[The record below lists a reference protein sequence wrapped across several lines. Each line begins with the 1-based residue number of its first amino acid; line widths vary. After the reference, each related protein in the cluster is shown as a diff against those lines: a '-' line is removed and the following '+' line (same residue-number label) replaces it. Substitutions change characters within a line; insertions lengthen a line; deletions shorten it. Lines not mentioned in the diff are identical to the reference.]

1 MRRSHFLILMGLG
14 LAPLAF
20 GAAFPMPKPGEWRVK
35 DLTASAP
42 ATKGADPSTLE
53 CIEAQ
58 DKKRWEEDF
67 KKAASESGMDC
78 QLKLKTETGT
88 QLAYD
93 IQCKGRRP
101 ASGSASVHV
110 YSQDAQ
116 GSLIW
121 NRQSETSYTI
131 EQEIKLL
138 GMKAEGVDPAK
149 VSAKEKRMMDAAM
162 RHTPESSTTRIKN
175 EYTFVGPKCTNGVT
189 SPKKK

>member
-1 MRRSHFLILMGLG
+1 MHRSHFVFLMGLG

-20 GAAFPMPKPGEWRVK
+20 GASFPMPKPGEWRVK
-35 DLTASAP
+35 DLTASTP
-42 ATKGADPSTLE
+42 AAKGSESTTVE

-67 KKAASESGMDC
+67 KKAASENGLDC
-78 QLKLKTETGT
+78 QLKIKTETRT

-93 IQCKGRRP
+93 IHCKGRRP
-101 ASGSASVHV
+101 ESGTASVHV

-116 GSLIW
+116 GSLTW

-138 GMKAEGVDPAK
+138 GMKAEGVDPSK
-149 VSAKEKRMMDAAM
+149 VSAKEKRMMDAAT
-162 RHTPESSTTRIKN
+162 RHTPESSTTRMKN
-175 EYTFVGPKCTNGVT
+175 EYTFVGPKCASNVA
-189 SPKKK
+189 SPKKN